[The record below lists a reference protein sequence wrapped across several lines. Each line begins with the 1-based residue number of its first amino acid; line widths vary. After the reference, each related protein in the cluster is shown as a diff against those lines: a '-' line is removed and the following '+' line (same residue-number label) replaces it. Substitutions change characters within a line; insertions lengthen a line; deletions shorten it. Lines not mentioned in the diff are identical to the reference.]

1 MNVQVGPVT
10 VDKQQVKMLFETV
23 VEVLTEVNKDSRKGA
38 VCSLQQSDGA
48 NIFEHEAGTATRE
61 AFARYLLN
69 ARNKNKTLVKYPLH
83 ILSWQSHNMQ
93 TGPYPGGVRGA
104 NGLLF
109 SISGFAW
116 QEDEVGV
123 LWIHCKFGWMSY
135 EEVCKA
141 ANISGTNSLWLEL
154 FPQFNLALESLST

>member
-23 VEVLTEVNKDSRKGA
+23 VAVLAKVNKDGRKGA
-38 VCSLQQSDGA
+38 VCSLQQPDGT
-48 NIFEHEAGTATRE
+48 NILEHEAGMATRE

-69 ARNKNKTLVKYPLH
+69 ARNKNTTLKLH
-83 ILSWQSHNMQ
+83 PAHTLSWQSHSME
-93 TGPYPGGVRGA
+93 TGPYPGGVRA
-104 NGLLF
+104 TNGLLLA
-109 SISGFAW
+109 ISGFAW
-116 QEDEVGV
+116 QEDEVGS
-123 LWIHCKFGWMSY
+123 LWVHYKFGWMSY
-135 EEVCKA
+135 EDACMA